1 MKKILLIGK
10 TGQVGAEIV
19 LQAEKMGFEVKA
31 FGRNE
36 LEITDFE
43 KVQKIIRKTRPDII
57 INTSAY
63 HVVPDCEKY
72 PDKAFEVNVIAEKNL
87 AVLSKELGICLVYY
101 STDKVFD
108 GKKKRPY
115 TEKDVPNPLQMYGLS
130 KYAGEMVTM
139 NHNPNSFVLRTGG
152 VFGGIHGSSSKG
164 GNFMLYI
171 LREARTKK
179 TLEIS
184 SEQITTII
192 SAKYLAYITLKLL
205 KKKAE
210 PGIYHVIND
219 GICQWS
225 EIAKQIVDLRKL
237 PMRII
242 PVNRQGAYN
251 GLINPVYTPL
261 SNKKVRALGITVP
274 SLREAV
280 EEYISSLP

>member
-19 LQAEKMGFEVKA
+19 LQAEKMGFEVHA
-31 FGRNE
+31 FGRDE
-36 LEITDFE
+36 LDITDFD
-43 KVQKIIRKTRPDII
+43 KAQKIIRKIHPDFI

-115 TEKDVPNPLQMYGLS
+115 TESDTPNPLQMYGLS
-130 KYAGEMVTM
+130 KYAGEMVTL

-152 VFGGIHGSSSKG
+152 VFGGIHGSNSKK

-171 LREARTKK
+171 LREAQTKK

-184 SEQITTII
+184 SEQITTIV
-192 SAKYLAYITLKLL
+192 SAKYLAYITLQLL
-205 KKKAE
+205 KKKAQ
-210 PGIYHVIND
+210 PGIYHAIND

-225 EIAKQIVDLRKL
+225 EIAKQIVEFKGLSMK
-237 PMRII
+237 II

-261 SNKKVRALGITVP
+261 SNKKLRLLGITVP
-274 SLREAV
+274 SLKDAV
-280 EEYISSLP
+280 AEYISSLA